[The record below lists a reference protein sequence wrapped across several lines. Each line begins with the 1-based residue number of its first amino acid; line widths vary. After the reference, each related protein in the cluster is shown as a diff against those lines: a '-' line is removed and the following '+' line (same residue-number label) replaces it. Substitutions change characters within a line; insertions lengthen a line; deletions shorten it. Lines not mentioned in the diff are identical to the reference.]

1 MKTINVLLA
10 GNFPVFR
17 QGLQAL
23 LEAEA
28 DIVVVGEA
36 QNGRAAVELTKKLF
50 PDAVIMDVAVPGPE
64 DVESARQILEE
75 APGTRVLALSRHSDD
90 PYFHQLKEAGVTGCL
105 LSQTSGADLIKA
117 VRATMSG
124 SAFSPAISNRLG
136 RQYQPAFLSARPV
149 RRLMSMLTT
158 RELEV
163 WQLIAEGQA
172 SKQIAFDLFISVK
185 TVEKHRQNLMN
196 KLNIHHVAGL
206 TRYAIA
212 EGIIKA
218 VPEGRSSLVPWAAPA
233 IAR

>member
-1 MKTINVLLA
+1 
-10 GNFPVFR
+10 
-17 QGLQAL
+17 
-23 LEAEA
+23 
-28 DIVVVGEA
+28 
-36 QNGRAAVELTKKLF
+36 
-50 PDAVIMDVAVPGPE
+50 
-64 DVESARQILEE
+64 
-75 APGTRVLALSRHSDD
+75 
-90 PYFHQLKEAGVTGCL
+90 VTGCL

-117 VRATMSG
+117 VRATTTG
-124 SAFSPAISNRLG
+124 NACFSPAIPNRLA
-136 RQYQPAFLSARPV
+136 RQYHPAFLSARPV

-218 VPEGRSSLVPWAAPA
+218 VPEERNSLVPWPASA